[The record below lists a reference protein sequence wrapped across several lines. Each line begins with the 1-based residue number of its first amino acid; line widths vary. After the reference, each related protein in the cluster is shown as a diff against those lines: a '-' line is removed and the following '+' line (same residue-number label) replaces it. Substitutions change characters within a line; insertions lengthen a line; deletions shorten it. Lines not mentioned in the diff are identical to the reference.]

1 MKRSYTLTLAVT
13 LKLTAG
19 KQVRGSTGCL
29 REALGSVR
37 AGKAGSGAAADGAE
51 TGPARPP
58 VSDVTLGQLGGGEG
72 SILAPTPLAA
82 CDMDV
87 DLLKLRP

>member
-1 MKRSYTLTLAVT
+1 MTGKRVT
-13 LKLTAG
+13 DIEEKLHVDVG
-19 KQVRGSTGCL
+19 RDLEVDGRKTGAWEH
-29 REALGSVR
+29 RVHPGGLGER
-37 AGKAGSGAAADGAE
+37 AGGQGGQR
-51 TGPARPP
+51 GRPP